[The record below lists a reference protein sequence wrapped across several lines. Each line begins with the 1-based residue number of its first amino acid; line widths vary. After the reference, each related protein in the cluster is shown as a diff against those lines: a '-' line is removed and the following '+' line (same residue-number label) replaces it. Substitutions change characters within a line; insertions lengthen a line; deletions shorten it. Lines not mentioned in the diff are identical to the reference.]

1 MHGGSH
7 KEFFFLAVLQM
18 QEFSY
23 QKSYVFVLLHF
34 VPILAL

>member
-1 MHGGSH
+1 MVDL
-7 KEFFFLAVLQM
+7 KKNFFLAALQM

-23 QKSYVFVLLHF
+23 LKSYVFVLLHF

>member
-1 MHGGSH
+1 MHGGSQ
-7 KEFFFLAVLQM
+7 KEFFLAVLQM

-23 QKSYVFVLLHF
+23 LKSYVFVLLHF

>member
-1 MHGGSH
+1 MHGGSQ

-18 QEFSY
+18 QEFGY
-23 QKSYVFVLLHF
+23 LKSYVFVLLHF

>member
-1 MHGGSH
+1 MVDL
-7 KEFFFLAVLQM
+7 KKNFFFLAVLQM

-23 QKSYVFVLLHF
+23 IKSYVFVLLHF

>member
-1 MHGGSH
+1 MHGGSQ
-7 KEFFFLAVLQM
+7 KELLQM

-23 QKSYVFVLLHF
+23 LKSYVFVLLHF

>member
-1 MHGGSH
+1 MVDL
-7 KEFFFLAVLQM
+7 KRNCFLAVLQM

-23 QKSYVFVLLHF
+23 LKSYVFVLLHF